1 MPLVGG
7 GFDYFATMC
16 YYCAILYSPIA
27 GEGGAFMAW
36 DVSII
41 STFKEVIAGIN
52 WLDAPAGILLFGA
65 DSDFKD
71 QVHEK
76 FLNNIIGIVE
86 IDVSDLPQADSIGT
100 ASAPNGWN
108 TLVVLTGDDS
118 TDHAKRHHTVEALK
132 RMGAKALIGVYV
144 KQKPIYRESVIR
156 PSGKCRKFNNQV
168 VALLRTPP
176 TLDGLNQ
183 LITISEN

>member
-1 MPLVGG
+1 
-7 GFDYFATMC
+7 
-16 YYCAILYSPIA
+16 
-27 GEGGAFMAW
+27 MAW

-108 TLVVLTGDDS
+108 TLVVLAGNDS
-118 TDHAKRHHTVEALK
+118 INHAIRHNTVEALR
-132 RMGAKALIGVYV
+132 RMGAKVLIGVYV

-156 PSGKCRKFNNQV
+156 PSGKSREYNSQV
-168 VALLRTPP
+168 VALLRNPP
-176 TLDGLNQ
+176 TLDGFNQ
-183 LITISEN
+183 LITVSEN